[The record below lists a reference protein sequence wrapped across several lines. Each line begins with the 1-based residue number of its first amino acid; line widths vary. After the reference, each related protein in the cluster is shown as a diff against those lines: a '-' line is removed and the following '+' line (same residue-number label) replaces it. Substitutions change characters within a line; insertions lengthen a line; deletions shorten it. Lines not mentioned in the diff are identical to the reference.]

1 MRLLVRNYKKLNKS
15 SADLKLDWNKSFQGT
30 RNMFH
35 SGLYI
40 RTCTLVAANHDL
52 GRKSL
57 ISTKLQQIRH
67 FVKRTVPP
75 FGISLKIN
83 FKKKTRLNKPL
94 ADIYC
99 DKCPEFS

>member
-1 MRLLVRNYKKLNKS
+1 MRLLVRTYKKLNKNF
-15 SADLKLDWNKSFQGT
+15 ADLKLDWNKLFQGT
-30 RNMFH
+30 RNMFP

-52 GRKSL
+52 CRKSL

>member
-1 MRLLVRNYKKLNKS
+1 MTGINYFKVPEICSLQASTYVLVLW
-15 SADLKLDWNKSFQGT
+15 L
-30 RNMFH
+30 
-35 SGLYI
+35 
-40 RTCTLVAANHDL
+40 AANHDL

-83 FKKKTRLNKPL
+83 LKKKTRLNKPL